1 MERFWESQAL
11 PRWVCKARA
20 TRPPAAPLGPPA
32 PLADR
37 SCQRGGR
44 PVRRTLP
51 RLPSPRMPFVLAA
64 GAVPPFLVEVVAIV
78 LAAAVVAYVCQ
89 RLGLV
94 PIVGFLLAG
103 VLIGPSGLALVRD
116 PELIDAA
123 AEVGVLL
130 LLFTIGIEFSL
141 DKLARIKKL
150 IFVGGGLQVGLTTAL
165 VAGLCVAFGVD
176 WRPAVFTGF
185 LVSLSSTAIVLK
197 LLGDRG
203 EANTE
208 VGQGAVGLLIFQD
221 LAVILMVL
229 LVPALGGGDMSGGEL
244 AWALTKAALIIV
256 FVLVVARRVLPPVL
270 EHVARTCSPELFLL
284 TVIAVCFG
292 TAYAVGLA
300 GVSISLGAFLA
311 GLVVSQSRFSEHALS
326 EILPLQ
332 ILFSATFFVSVGL
345 LLDLGFVASNVGLV
359 LGALVVVTLLKG
371 ATTFV
376 AVRAVGRATPA
387 AAATA
392 LWLAQVGEFSFVLER
407 SGREAGLAPLG
418 MDDIG
423 APLFIAA
430 TVVSMALTPVAA
442 PWAGRLSARLQR
454 RRQPDA
460 PEPDADALADAAHGF
475 ADLENHVLVAGYGPA
490 ARRLVHVL
498 AGSGVPFVVVTL
510 SPDGARDAEAEGLRV
525 LRGDYAKQHILEAVG
540 LSRAKLLVVPD
551 DRPAQ
556 THRVVA
562 VARAL
567 APTVRIVACV
577 PTVHDAEEIVEAG
590 ADRAIATELEAVVGL
605 FDDVLRHYQ
614 VEPAEILR
622 HEETLRRGSYQ
633 AFDQA
638 VMDTPAVRCELDD
651 DCFSTRTVTI
661 RDGSHAA
668 GRTLAELELDE
679 RLLHVARIDRGS
691 ESVSEPGGGVRLQ
704 VGDEVWIGGTPQSFI
719 DAGDLFRTSDAD
731 APPLPDLPPMP
742 TQSADWIDTSAVV
755 GFTPDPKAE
764 CSHLDHVHDVTPGT
778 QGCQECL
785 EHGDRWVHLRV
796 CLECGHVGCCDSSP
810 GKHATAHHRETG
822 HPVVRSIEPSET
834 WGWCY
839 PDEVML

>member
-1 MERFWESQAL
+1 
-11 PRWVCKARA
+11 
-20 TRPPAAPLGPPA
+20 
-32 PLADR
+32 
-37 SCQRGGR
+37 
-44 PVRRTLP
+44 
-51 RLPSPRMPFVLAA
+51 MPFVLAA

-78 LAAAVVAYVCQ
+78 LAAAFVAYVCH
-89 RLGLV
+89 RVGLV

-103 VLIGPSGLALVRD
+103 VLIGPSGLGLVED

-141 DKLARIKKL
+141 DKLARIKRL
-150 IFVGGGLQVGLTTAL
+150 IFVGGGLQVGLTTL
-165 VAGLCVAFGVD
+165 VVAGLCLAFGVD

-185 LVSLSSTAIVLK
+185 LVALSSTAIVIK

-203 EANTE
+203 ETNTE
-208 VGQGAVGLLIFQD
+208 TGQGAVGLLIFQD

-229 LVPALGGGDMSGGEL
+229 LVPALGGGDVGGGDL
-244 AWALTKAALIIV
+244 AWALAKAALIIV

-284 TVIAVCFG
+284 TVIAICFG

-345 LLDLGFVASNVGLV
+345 LLDLGFVVANPLLV
-359 LGALVVVTLLKG
+359 LGALAVVTVVKFGTAL
-371 ATTFV
+371 A

-407 SGREAGLAPLG
+407 SGREVGLAPLG
-418 MDDIG
+418 MDDVG
-423 APLFIAA
+423 SPLFIAA

-442 PWAGRLSARLQR
+442 PWAGRLAARL
-454 RRQPDA
+454 RQHQAPDA
-460 PEPDADALADAAHGF
+460 PEHAPAEAASLAEGF
-475 ADLENHVLVAGYGPA
+475 SDLENHVIVAGYGDA
-490 ARRLVHVL
+490 ARRLIHVL
-498 AGSGVPFVVVTL
+498 DGSGIPFAVATL
-510 SPDGARDAEAEGLRV
+510 SPDGAREAEAEGRRV

-540 LSRAKLLVVPD
+540 LSRAKLLVIPD

-567 APTVRIVACV
+567 APTVRIVASV
-577 PTVHDAEEIVEAG
+577 PTTDDAEALVAAG
-590 ADRAIATELEAVVGL
+590 ADRAIATEFEAVIGL

-614 VEPAEILR
+614 VEPDEILR
-622 HEETLRRGSYQ
+622 HEEALRRGSYR
-633 AFDQA
+633 AFDA
-638 VMDTPAVRCELDD
+638 SAMDTPAVECELDD

-661 RDGSHAA
+661 RPGTRAS
-668 GRTLAELELDE
+668 GQTLAALRLDE
-679 RLLHVARIDRGS
+679 RLIHVVRVDRDG
-691 ESVSEPGGGVRLQ
+691 ESTREPAGTFALQ
-704 VGDEVWIGGTPQSFI
+704 TGDQVVFGGTPQSFI
-719 DAGDLFRTSDAD
+719 DAGDLFRTSDA
-731 APPLPDLPPMP
+731 APPPLPAPPPMSQ
-742 TQSADWIDTSAVV
+742 QSADWIDTTAPVPFS
-755 GFTPDPKAE
+755 PDPSAG
-764 CSHLDHVHDVTPGT
+764 CTHLDHVQAVTPGT
-778 QGCQECL
+778 QGCAECL
-785 EHGDRWVHLRV
+785 KTGDRWVHLRV

-810 GKHATAHHRETG
+810 NKHATAHNHATG
-822 HPVVRSIEPSET
+822 HPIVRSIEPGET

-839 PDEVML
+839 EDEVML

>member
-1 MERFWESQAL
+1 
-11 PRWVCKARA
+11 
-20 TRPPAAPLGPPA
+20 
-32 PLADR
+32 
-37 SCQRGGR
+37 
-44 PVRRTLP
+44 
-51 RLPSPRMPFVLAA
+51 MPFVLAA
-64 GAVPPFLVEVVAIV
+64 GAVPPFLVESVAIV
-78 LAAAVVAYVCQ
+78 VAAAAVAYLCQ

-103 VLIGPSGLALVRD
+103 VLIGPSGLGLVRD

-141 DKLARIKKL
+141 DKLARIQRL
-150 IFVGGGLQVGLTTAL
+150 IFVGGGVQVGLTTAV
-165 VAGLCVAFGVD
+165 VAGLCLAFGVD
-176 WRPAVFTGF
+176 WRAAVFTGF
-185 LVSLSSTAIVLK
+185 LVALSSTAIVTK

-203 EANTE
+203 ETNTE
-208 VGQGAVGLLIFQD
+208 VGQGAIGLLIFQD

-229 LVPALGGGDMSGGEL
+229 LVPALGGAGVGGGEL

-256 FVLVVARRVLPPVL
+256 FVLVVARRVLPPLL

-326 EILPLQ
+326 EVLPLQ

-345 LLDLGFVASNVGLV
+345 LLDLGFVVANPLLVVGALAV
-359 LGALVVVTLLKG
+359 VAVVKLGATW
-371 ATTFV
+371 A
-376 AVRAVGRATPA
+376 AVRTVGRATPA

-407 SGREAGLAPLG
+407 AGREVGLAPLG
-418 MDDIG
+418 MADVG
-423 APLFIAA
+423 SPLFIAA

-442 PWAGRLSARLQR
+442 PYAGRLAARLR
-454 RRQPDA
+454 PRSEAAA
-460 PEPDADALADAAHGF
+460 PEPTPQEAEALGHGF
-475 ADLENHVLVAGYGPA
+475 ADLENHTIVAGWGDA
-490 ARRLVHVL
+490 ARRLVRVL
-498 AGSGVPFVVVTL
+498 DGSGVPFAVVTL
-510 SPDGARDAEAEGLRV
+510 SPEGAREAEADGLRV
-525 LRGDYAKQHILEAVG
+525 LRGDYAKRHILEAVG

-567 APTVRIVACV
+567 APTVRIVVSV
-577 PTVHDAEEIVEAG
+577 PTPHDAEELVEAG
-590 ADRAIATELEAVVGL
+590 ADRAIATEFEAVIAL
-605 FDDVLRHYQ
+605 FDDVLRHYR

-622 HEETLRRGSYQ
+622 HEDALRRGSYQ

-638 VMDTPAVRCELDD
+638 AMDTPAVRCELDA
-651 DCFSTRTVTI
+651 DCFSTRSVTV
-661 RDGSHAA
+661 REGAVAA
-668 GRTLAELELDE
+668 GQTLAALRLDE
-679 RLLHVARIDRGS
+679 RLLHVVEVARDGETTREPAGS
-691 ESVSEPGGGVRLQ
+691 WALRP
-704 VGDEVWIGGTPQSFI
+704 GDEVLLGGTPQSFV
-719 DAGDLFRTSDAD
+719 DAGDLFRTSDA
-731 APPLPDLPPMP
+731 APPPLPAPPPMSQQ
-742 TQSADWIDTSAVV
+742 TADWIDTSAPVK
-755 GFTPDPKAE
+755 FSPDASAG
-764 CSHLDHVHDVTPGT
+764 CTHLDHVHAVTPGT

-785 EHGDRWVHLRV
+785 EAGDRWVHLRV

-810 GKHATAHHRETG
+810 NKHATKHHRATG
-822 HPVVRSIEPSET
+822 HPVVRSIEPGET

-839 PDEVML
+839 EDETML

>member
-1 MERFWESQAL
+1 
-11 PRWVCKARA
+11 
-20 TRPPAAPLGPPA
+20 
-32 PLADR
+32 
-37 SCQRGGR
+37 
-44 PVRRTLP
+44 
-51 RLPSPRMPFVLAA
+51 MPFVLAA

-78 LAAAVVAYVCQ
+78 MAAAFVAYVCQ
-89 RLGLV
+89 RVGLV

-103 VLIGPSGLALVRD
+103 VLIGPSGLGLVRD

-141 DKLARIKKL
+141 DKLARIKRL
-150 IFVGGGLQVGLTTAL
+150 IFVGGGLQVGLTTAV
-165 VAGLCVAFGVD
+165 VAGLSMAFGVG

-185 LVSLSSTAIVLK
+185 LVALSSTAIVTK

-203 EANTE
+203 ETNTE
-208 VGQGAVGLLIFQD
+208 TGQGAVGLLIFQD

-229 LVPALGGGDMSGGEL
+229 LVPALGGGDVGGGDL
-244 AWALTKAALIIV
+244 AWALAKAALIIV

-345 LLDLGFVASNVGLV
+345 LLDLGFVTANPLLV
-359 LGALVVVTLLKG
+359 LGALAVVTVVKFG
-371 ATTFV
+371 ATWA

-407 SGREAGLAPLG
+407 SGREVGLSPLG
-418 MDDIG
+418 MDDVG
-423 APLFIAA
+423 SPLFIAV

-442 PWAGRLSARLQR
+442 PYAGRLAARLQR
-454 RRQPDA
+454 RETPGT
-460 PEPDADALADAAHGF
+460 PEPSPAEAASLAEGF
-475 ADLENHVLVAGYGPA
+475 SDLENHVIVAGYGDA
-490 ARRLVHVL
+490 ARKLVHVL
-498 AGSGVPFVVVTL
+498 DGSGVPFAIVTL
-510 SPDGARDAEAEGLRV
+510 SPDGAREAEAEGRRV

-540 LSRAKLLVVPD
+540 LSRAKLLVIPD

-567 APTVRIVACV
+567 APTVRIVASV
-577 PTVHDAEEIVEAG
+577 PTMADAEGIVEAG
-590 ADRAIATELEAVVGL
+590 ADRAVAVEFETVIGL

-614 VEPAEILR
+614 VEPDEILR
-622 HEETLRRGSYQ
+622 HEEALRRGSYR
-633 AFDQA
+633 AFDA
-638 VMDTPAVRCELDD
+638 SAMGTPAVECELDD

-661 RDGSHAA
+661 RPGAPAS
-668 GRTLAELELDE
+668 GQTLAGLRLDE
-679 RLLHVARIDRGS
+679 RLLHVVRVDRDG
-691 ESVSEPGGGVRLQ
+691 ETTREPAGTFALRPGDQ
-704 VGDEVWIGGTPQSFI
+704 VVVGGTPQSFI
-719 DAGDLFRTSDAD
+719 DAGDLFRTSDAA
-731 APPLPDLPPMP
+731 APPLPDPPPMP
-742 TQSADWIDTSAVV
+742 TQSADWIDTAAPVPFSPDLGV
-755 GFTPDPKAE
+755 GCT
-764 CSHLDHVHDVTPGT
+764 HLDHVHEVTPGT
-778 QGCQECL
+778 QGCKECL
-785 EHGDRWVHLRV
+785 ETGDRWVHLRV

-810 GKHATAHHRETG
+810 NKHAAGHNHATG
-822 HPVVRSIEPSET
+822 HPVMRSIEPGET

-839 PDEVML
+839 EDEVML